1 VRVDRPK
8 TNNGEAMNRFTLAAL
23 MIMTVNSAN
32 ATRYNA
38 PPGIPE
44 CSEDAHKLCFAV
56 LFDKDKRLAC
66 MRAHKSQLSHECLAA
81 IKQR

>member
-1 VRVDRPK
+1 
-8 TNNGEAMNRFTLAAL
+8 MNRLALAAL
-23 MIMTVNSAN
+23 MVTTVFNSAN
-32 ATRYNA
+32 ATKIQA

-44 CSEDAHKLCFAV
+44 CYEDAHKFCSAV
-56 LFDKDKRLAC
+56 LFDKEKRLAC